1 MLAKLKKKRPDALV
15 TCDDMT
21 AFKAEEKL
29 DYIFITSGSV
39 SLFTEDEPLRKMLRS
54 IRDALCRGGAVRVRR
69 RHDRLRRTRRR

>member
-39 SLFTEDEPLRKMLRS
+39 SLFTAWMKGRNMIFQIISSSFPSRWQAAGRS
-54 IRDALCRGGAVRVRR
+54 K
-69 RHDRLRRTRRR
+69 

>member
-21 AFKAEEKL
+21 AFNAEEKL

-39 SLFTEDEPLRKMLRS
+39 SPFTEDEPFEE
-54 IRDALCRGGAVRVRR
+54 DARVHPRRALPRGTVRVRR